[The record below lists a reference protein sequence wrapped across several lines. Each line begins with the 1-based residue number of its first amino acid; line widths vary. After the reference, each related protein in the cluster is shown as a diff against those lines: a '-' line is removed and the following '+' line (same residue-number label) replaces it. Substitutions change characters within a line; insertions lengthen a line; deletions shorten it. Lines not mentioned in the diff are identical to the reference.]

1 MQKKLTITIDEQV
14 YDALYHVV
22 GKRKISRYIEK
33 LVKPKI
39 IRQELEIAYQ
49 QMAEDSPREA
59 EAMEWVE
66 GTLEEFHDEAW

>member
-49 QMAEDSPREA
+49 QMAEDSPREE
-59 EAMEWVE
+59 EALEWVE